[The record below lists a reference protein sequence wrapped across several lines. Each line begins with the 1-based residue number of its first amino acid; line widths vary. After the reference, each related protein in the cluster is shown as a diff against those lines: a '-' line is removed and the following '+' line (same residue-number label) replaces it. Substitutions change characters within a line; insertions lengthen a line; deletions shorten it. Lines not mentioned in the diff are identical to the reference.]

1 MYRSSFANKH
11 GQKIIKWTQYSY
23 RFDWIQT
30 RQENWRKTNLLV
42 AIIWCSLQRHILSL
56 SLCSKWWI
64 PYKFEIQKSKF
75 KLWNWSFQT
84 GGARYWYILHLVD
97 GRDVKPHFNFFARDD
112 WTKWQGEMQDTKRTG
127 RVSCYN
133 IKPIIQMKG
142 FLIVSPACKCLVFE
156 FVSWMLG
163 LSILWLVGRWLCKTR
178 QLS

>member
-1 MYRSSFANKH
+1 MDSV
-11 GQKIIKWTQYSY
+11 Q
-23 RFDWIQT
+23 
-30 RQENWRKTNLLV
+30 
-42 AIIWCSLQRHILSL
+42 IWD
-56 SLCSKWWI
+56 
-64 PYKFEIQKSKF
+64 SKF

-84 GGARYWYILHLVD
+84 GGARYWYILHLVG
-97 GRDVKPHFNFFARDD
+97 GRDVKLHFNFFARDD

-163 LSILWLVGRWLCKTR
+163 LSILCLVGRWLCKTR
-178 QLS
+178 PVIVCTLYFVFVSYFEFLCLSNGGRLTVHIQVVISRPRLPRPPPSLISIY

>member
-64 PYKFEIQKSKF
+64 PYKFEIQNSNYEIDHF
-75 KLWNWSFQT
+75 RQGERDIGIFCTLST
-84 GGARYWYILHLVD
+84 GETSNLILI
-97 GRDVKPHFNFFARDD
+97 FFARDD